1 MLTIIIDRMRA
12 SYETLEA
19 TTRKKKKK
27 NDFSKKSLG
36 EKMGTRLVI
45 KGNEETICATKAQ
58 PR

>member
-1 MLTIIIDRMRA
+1 MLTIIINRMRA

-19 TTRKKKKK
+19 TTRKKKK